1 MCRLRKQYNITHRE
15 FLDMG
20 LLRDRKFFGGGYLQ
34 QRCAAKLRTF
44 ITDQENVE
52 FIETVNSISALRLM
66 RDKIRVL
73 NRLKAYCRREYLD
86 LRHAT
91 IDDFRTFVRRHPSFV
106 AKDPC
111 GSFAKNVSIVRD
123 VETDAEAD
131 RWYEILQK
139 NRRILVEEMLVQH
152 PALKQLSPT
161 GVACTR
167 IHTLNTGKDIQVVLP
182 VFIQCSCGGLQV
194 SNGGISLELNRQ
206 TGEGIN
212 EEWGR
217 LHHPDTGVALK
228 GFVVPFI
235 REAQQLVI
243 RAASELPEVN
253 FIAWDVA
260 ITPDGPAIIEGN
272 GASHSY
278 STLYRLCAQRGDYNL
293 KREYAAIVAN
303 LRFHKNDPDVSQITE
318 DMFHSLPA
326 AELEPDVV
334 AILGS
339 NKCGYRV
346 DKALEYLAGLA
357 SKPLVIAS
365 GGNPCGEAGYTH
377 MTEAAYMKLRLLEA
391 DIPEERI
398 LCEENS
404 RNTTQNAENILE
416 LINKHL
422 SNLERPVVSVV
433 TGGFHMRRVFRDF
446 GLLQGLHPLRLQA
459 VPAYGNHTRPDN
471 WYKNLMGTYI
481 VLNELRHL
489 GIESP
494 DAQWHTANPDDVLL
508 NRPAVK
514 YVEAPEQDASC
525 LPVRKGNIKGI
536 LLCCNDGRQEPLCA
550 RSHYLVRLDGT
561 IVQQIPDNHV

>member
-1 MCRLRKQYNITHRE
+1 MIGKKAKRAMTIIRDIRSACRKENCSFLLFPVIWMNMCRLRKQYNITHRE

-20 LLRDRKFFGGGYLQ
+20 LLRDRKFFRRGYLQ

-73 NRLKAYCRREYLD
+73 NRLKAYCGREYLD

-217 LHHPDTGVALK
+217 LHHPDTGVPLK

-235 REAQQLVI
+235 REAQ
-243 RAASELPEVN
+243 
-253 FIAWDVA
+253 
-260 ITPDGPAIIEGN
+260 
-272 GASHSY
+272 
-278 STLYRLCAQRGDYNL
+278 
-293 KREYAAIVAN
+293 
-303 LRFHKNDPDVSQITE
+303 
-318 DMFHSLPA
+318 
-326 AELEPDVV
+326 
-334 AILGS
+334 
-339 NKCGYRV
+339 
-346 DKALEYLAGLA
+346 
-357 SKPLVIAS
+357 
-365 GGNPCGEAGYTH
+365 
-377 MTEAAYMKLRLLEA
+377 
-391 DIPEERI
+391 
-398 LCEENS
+398 
-404 RNTTQNAENILE
+404 
-416 LINKHL
+416 
-422 SNLERPVVSVV
+422 
-433 TGGFHMRRVFRDF
+433 
-446 GLLQGLHPLRLQA
+446 
-459 VPAYGNHTRPDN
+459 
-471 WYKNLMGTYI
+471 
-481 VLNELRHL
+481 
-489 GIESP
+489 
-494 DAQWHTANPDDVLL
+494 
-508 NRPAVK
+508 
-514 YVEAPEQDASC
+514 
-525 LPVRKGNIKGI
+525 
-536 LLCCNDGRQEPLCA
+536 
-550 RSHYLVRLDGT
+550 
-561 IVQQIPDNHV
+561 